1 MSDIHGLALTG
12 SLVICLH
19 WLTNYFHKSHLQGDM
34 HCIYAETIDT
44 SRICPLVSNMWGQS
58 LYQENLPALLLIDWR
73 FQNLD
78 TYMLYLSH
86 MIMIID
92 YVRLSQMVGND
103 CTWVGWLRQA
113 IEKMHLILLSRPTVP
128 PTDPA
133 NPSIDL
139 LIKPN
144 SSSRPNFW
152 CRQGIFIILATQLR
166 VTLRLFT
173 ISQERDSRES
183 ERWEWVLP
191 RVGQWPV

>member
-1 MSDIHGLALTG
+1 
-12 SLVICLH
+12 
-19 WLTNYFHKSHLQGDM
+19 
-34 HCIYAETIDT
+34 
-44 SRICPLVSNMWGQS
+44 MWGQS

-113 IEKMHLILLSRPTVP
+113 ITKMHLILLSRPTVP

-152 CRQGIFIILATQLR
+152 CRQGVLFVVSCPTRLSSQHLKKREKSIAMCYIYYFGNTTQDDFE
-166 VTLRLFT
+166 TLYHLTGERFT
-173 ISQERDSRES
+173 
-183 ERWEWVLP
+183 WEWEMRMSSLQSGTMISIML
-191 RVGQWPV
+191 RWPSWSTFKMQK